1 MEGAEVGSSNGL
13 ENRGDVCASMVR
25 CHHPPPSKQNGENTM
40 DAVEEDIEIR
50 IEKPSR
56 AERWKR
62 SVTARM
68 RRQLSKLAKLAHL
81 RKNDEEAMERLRAKR
96 LLEKQ
101 KKQKRKKTVDI
112 T

>member
-1 MEGAEVGSSNGL
+1 
-13 ENRGDVCASMVR
+13 
-25 CHHPPPSKQNGENTM
+25 M
-40 DAVEEDIEIR
+40 DTVEEDIEIH

-56 AERWKR
+56 ATRWKR
-62 SVTARM
+62 SLAARL
-68 RRQLSKLAKLAHL
+68 RRQLSKFAKSAHL
-81 RKNDEEAMERLRAKR
+81 QKDEEEAIARIRAKQ

>member
-1 MEGAEVGSSNGL
+1 
-13 ENRGDVCASMVR
+13 
-25 CHHPPPSKQNGENTM
+25 M
-40 DAVEEDIEIR
+40 DTVEEDIEIH

-62 SVTARM
+62 SVAARF
-68 RRQLSKLAKLAHL
+68 RRQIAKFAKSAHL
-81 RKNDEEAMERLRAKR
+81 QKDENEAMERLRAKK

-112 T
+112 S

>member
-1 MEGAEVGSSNGL
+1 
-13 ENRGDVCASMVR
+13 
-25 CHHPPPSKQNGENTM
+25 M
-40 DAVEEDIEIR
+40 DTVEEDDIDIR

-62 SVTARM
+62 SVAARF
-68 RRQLSKLAKLAHL
+68 RRQAAKFVRAVRLQ
-81 RKNDEEAMERLRAKR
+81 KDEDEAMERLRAKK
-96 LLEKQ
+96 LLERQ

>member
-1 MEGAEVGSSNGL
+1 
-13 ENRGDVCASMVR
+13 
-25 CHHPPPSKQNGENTM
+25 M
-40 DAVEEDIEIR
+40 DTVEEDIDIR

-56 AERWKR
+56 ATRWKR
-62 SVTARM
+62 SLAARL
-68 RRQLSKLAKLAHL
+68 RRQMSKFAKSAHL
-81 RKNDEEAMERLRAKR
+81 QKDEEEAIARIRAKQ

>member
-40 DAVEEDIEIR
+40 DSVEDIEIH

-62 SVTARM
+62 SVAARM
-68 RRQLSKLAKLAHL
+68 RRQLSKFAKLAHL
-81 RKNDEEAMERLRAKR
+81 QKNDEEAMERLRAKK

-101 KKQKRKKTVDI
+101 KKQKRKKLVDNS
-112 T
+112 